1 MLKTTKYHLQID
13 SRERNKSI
21 YPTASNFS
29 TIQQKF
35 KNLLS
40 IELTG
45 MVLPKTEWNVY
56 SGNNKID
63 FNIGSTI
70 TGATLVSG
78 GSGYATDGTHTVNIN
93 APTKAGTQ
101 ATVNVTVAG
110 GIVTGVAVNNAGAGY
125 TRGSYNNG
133 TKKMIMQVED

>member
-1 MLKTTKYHLQID
+1 MSNGNYHSYLPPNFNEGYSPNKEDLLKTTKYHLQID

-21 YPTASNFS
+21 YPTASNFKV
-29 TIQQKF
+29 QFNQKF
-35 KNLLS
+35 RNLLS

-45 MVLPKTEWNVY
+45 MVLPKTEWNVH

-70 TGATLVSG
+70 TGVTLVNG

-93 APTKAGTQ
+93 APTKAL
-101 ATVNVTVAG
+101 
-110 GIVTGVAVNNAGAGY
+110 
-125 TRGSYNNG
+125 S
-133 TKKMIMQVED
+133 KKTPHRIWC